1 MGLKVIL
8 FKVID
13 FILKVK
19 FKYILINDN
28 FFLFKCEN
36 EINMNGFIL
45 RNLFSNIILLKNK

>member
-19 FKYILINDN
+19 FKYILINDI
-28 FFLFKCEN
+28 FLFKCEN
-36 EINMNGFIL
+36 KINMNGFIL